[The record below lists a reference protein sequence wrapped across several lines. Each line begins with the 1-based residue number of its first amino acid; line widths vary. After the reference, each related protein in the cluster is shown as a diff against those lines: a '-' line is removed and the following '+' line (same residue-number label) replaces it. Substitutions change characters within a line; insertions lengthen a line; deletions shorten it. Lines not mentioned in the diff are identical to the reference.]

1 MEWVNHAFV
10 IIVGM
15 YSDEYLYNHLC
26 YSSYDLSVWN
36 SPCQEENEDISISK
50 SNISESIVLL
60 SNHTTNKYFKSQDLQ
75 ISK

>member
-26 YSSYDLSVWN
+26 YSSYDLSMWN
-36 SPCQEENEDISISK
+36 SPCQEENENISILK
-50 SNISESIVLL
+50 SNISKSIV
-60 SNHTTNKYFKSQDLQ
+60 N
-75 ISK
+75 